1 LSAGLTIQPSK
12 KVIVKKPQKGE
23 ARAQLVLESHM
34 MMMIVIMSF
43 TNICQLLSVTF
54 IHMQLTDF
62 GKSRTV
68 K

>member
-1 LSAGLTIQPSK
+1 MMMMMVVVVVVVMT
-12 KVIVKKPQKGE
+12 
-23 ARAQLVLESHM
+23 M